1 MLAQEGVTSAIVGAS
16 RAEQIEDSLDYDT
29 FELTAEDLEFC
40 DQAWYN
46 LPRPSDPEVALR

>member
-16 RAEQIEDSLDYDT
+16 RAEQIEDSLDYENL
-29 FELTAEDLEFC
+29 ELTEEDLAFC
-40 DQAWYN
+40 DNAWYN